1 MRKRKRRTRRK
12 KRHGRRRE
20 HIDIRVMRMER

>member
-12 KRHGRRRE
+12 KRHGRRRK
-20 HIDIRVMRMER
+20 HIDIRMIRMER